1 MARLPDW
8 DEDMVS
14 GSLCLHCPQVVPMAL
29 AAASA
34 AVIRVQATF
43 IGTLSTR
50 SSRDNQEAYP
60 FDLSGI
66 HLTFSKKHDGAPQ

>member
-34 AVIRVQATF
+34 AVIRVQGNLHWNSADSL
-43 IGTLSTR
+43 IQG
-50 SSRDNQEAYP
+50 
-60 FDLSGI
+60 
-66 HLTFSKKHDGAPQ
+66 